1 MFIVRSGKQTYVKD
15 ISEKSNQ
22 SIGYTTLS
30 DLADRLKYPFVQEQK
45 ILLIVLRILSN
56 LWCHFP
62 GAIHFQIGTCG
73 RVKD

>member
-15 ISEKSNQ
+15 ISEESNQ

-45 ILLIVLRILSN
+45 IL
-56 LWCHFP
+56 
-62 GAIHFQIGTCG
+62 
-73 RVKD
+73 

>member
-22 SIGYTTLS
+22 SIGYTNLS

-45 ILLIVLRILSN
+45 IL
-56 LWCHFP
+56 
-62 GAIHFQIGTCG
+62 
-73 RVKD
+73 